1 MGKLFIVRV
10 ITGFG
15 DIIIML
21 ICLQAIMSWFAGSLS
36 GGFARFYGFLGSLVE
51 PFILPFRKLT
61 MRFAYSVGIDFSPL
75 FAIIAIQLICRL
87 IAIILLAV

>member
-1 MGKLFIVRV
+1 MGTLFIVRV

-36 GGFARFYGFLGSLVE
+36 GGFARFYNLLGSLVE
-51 PFILPFRKLT
+51 PFIRPFRKLT

-75 FAIIAIQLICRL
+75 FAIIAIQLVCRVIAMIL
-87 IAIILLAV
+87 ISI